1 MHFNWDEEWILTQSQ
16 SPILV
21 QVTDLEAHVSEVR
34 GDIQGPVKKAGI
46 LLNHSKGNYSACSK
60 PFRASDVLSYLYVGL
75 LIVFGWGGV
84 LRGLGAVYSTGW
96 KKIPHRRIWEPL
108 MYVHL

>member
-1 MHFNWDEEWILTQSQ
+1 MHFNWDKEWILTRSQ

-34 GDIQGPVKKAGI
+34 GGIQRPVKKAGI
-46 LLNHSKGNYSACSK
+46 LLTDSKGNYSACSK
-60 PFRASDVLSYLYVGL
+60 PYSASDVTDVLSYLYVGL

-84 LRGLGAVYSTGW
+84 LRG
-96 KKIPHRRIWEPL
+96 
-108 MYVHL
+108 